1 MEPRVSTTSSA
12 SPPRRAVPA
21 PTSSRGEWHAVA
33 WLGWALAAAT
43 VVQLAP
49 SPVYVV
55 LVIGIAA
62 LVVETHAEPG
72 PYRRAFPALIAL
84 GVAFSLVR
92 VVLAA
97 ITTHIGERVLFT
109 LPEFTLPRL
118 LGGFTVGGTIETG
131 VILDALAA
139 GFTIVGIMAVFGAL
153 NAVISH
159 AELLQSTP
167 RAFHEIGI
175 AITVALAFVPS
186 TLESIHAVREADRAR
201 TGGSVIRRGRTR
213 RLIIPVLERGLERA
227 VHLAESMDSRG
238 FAHGTPARGD
248 RVAGALGLIG
258 IVALG
263 AAFVALIGREAS
275 TAAALAIVGGALVVG
290 AVAAASIGSGRIRY
304 RRRRITRA
312 DATMVALAW
321 IAPVLLGVLTIAGD
335 RSLTWRAQ
343 PLTWPQVGLLPILA
357 LLPLLAPMARRPWE
371 DALDA
376 PEPASV
382 RA

>member
-1 MEPRVSTTSSA
+1 MGPRASTTSSA
-12 SPPRRAVPA
+12 AAARDSAPA
-21 PTSSRGEWHAVA
+21 RGEWHAVA

-49 SPVYVV
+49 SPVYIV
-55 LVIGIAA
+55 LVIAICA
-62 LVVETHAEPG
+62 LIVETHAEPG

-84 GVAFSLVR
+84 GLAFSAVR
-92 VVLAA
+92 VALAA
-97 ITTHIGERVLFT
+97 LTTHLGERVLFT

-131 VILDALAA
+131 VILDALVA
-139 GFTIVGIMAVFGAL
+139 GFVIVGVMAVFGAL

-159 AELLQSTP
+159 AELLQSAP

-201 TGGSVIRRGRTR
+201 TGGRVVRRGRTL
-213 RLIIPVLERGLERA
+213 RLVVPVLERGLERA

-238 FAHGTPARGD
+238 FAHGSPPPAD
-248 RVAGALGLIG
+248 RVAGWLGLTG
-258 IVALG
+258 LVSLG
-263 AAFVALIGREAS
+263 AAFVALVGREAT
-275 TAAALAIVGGALVVG
+275 TAAVLAVIGGALVVG
-290 AVAAASIGSGRIRY
+290 AVTAASLGTGRSRY

-321 IAPVLLGVLTIAGD
+321 LAPALFGVLTIAGD
-335 RSLTWRAQ
+335 DSLSWSAQ
-343 PLTWPQVGLLPILA
+343 PLTWPQVGFIPILA
-357 LLPLLAPMARRPWE
+357 LFPLLAPMARRPWE
-371 DALDA
+371 DVFDTPA
-376 PEPASV
+376 PTAVLP
-382 RA
+382 